1 MAIILEQRN
10 MFLDTVTH
18 FFIKV
23 EDTTIKKVT
32 NGKNV
37 PRLVMIENMLN
48 IQFYFDMFRNVNVG

>member
-1 MAIILEQRN
+1 

-18 FFIKV
+18 FFINV

-48 IQFYFDMFRNVNVG
+48 IQFYFDKHIMFRNVNVG